1 MGFLNIYIT
10 IESALCYI
18 FFAVNKTCDEC
29 ESQLVN
35 VIYRADAT
43 KFKDGSDEKL
53 GCVFCTAE
61 FMPLVEKHRA
71 VSSRPAH
78 ASARGG
84 RGGGRGGG
92 AAVAIGNGRG
102 GGRGGGAGGRGPP
115 IKDKMQLLAL
125 HTG

>member
-1 MGFLNIYIT
+1 MYYF
-10 IESALCYI
+10 S
-18 FFAVNKTCDEC
+18 VNKTCDEC

-35 VIYRADAT
+35 VIYKADT
-43 KFKDGSDEKL
+43 SKFKDGCDEKL

-71 VSSRPAH
+71 VSSRPAM

-84 RGGGRGGG
+84 RGGGRGG
-92 AAVAIGNGRG
+92 AATISIG
-102 GGRGGGAGGRGPP
+102 GGRGGRGGGRGPP